1 MKTAFAYLRVSG
13 NSQLDGDGFDR
24 QHFAVAQFA
33 AAKGYDSVT
42 YFREEAV
49 PGKTEM
55 TDRPAFLEMV
65 AGALAASVQT
75 IIVEALD
82 RLAREYRVQEMLLTY
97 LASKQID
104 LIAANTGENVTE
116 ALMGDPMRRALVQ
129 IQGILAELDKNLIVS
144 KLYKARK
151 RARDRGERCEGQPP
165 FGYKTVKE
173 KGQPVRLEQVEHE
186 QFIIQRVKAMRA
198 NNWSIPDITIEMN
211 EAGWKPR
218 RGKRWHPMSVKRILE
233 RPSLP
238 NQISKS

>member
-1 MKTAFAYLRVSG
+1 MKTAFAYMRVSG
-13 NSQLDGDGFDR
+13 SSQIEGDGFQR
-24 QHFAVAQFA
+24 QHFSIATFA
-33 AAKGYDSVT
+33 AARGYDSVT
-42 YFREEAV
+42 YFQEEAV

-65 AGALAASVQT
+65 ASALAAGVKT

-97 LASKQID
+97 LASKGID

-144 KLYKARK
+144 KLFKARK

-165 FGYKTVKE
+165 FGFKTLKE
-173 KGQPVRLEQVEHE
+173 KGKPVRLEQVPEE
-186 QFIIQRVKAMRA
+186 QLTIAFVKHCHQKGM
-198 NNWSIPDITIEMN
+198 NLWSIVSVLEESSTMR
-211 EAGWKPR
+211 PR
-218 RGKRWHPMSVKRILE
+218 RGKHWHPMQVKRILD
-233 RPSLP
+233 RPEKPTVVS
-238 NQISKS
+238 